1 MQRKFNTNIMLT
13 MKQWFFFLFV
23 FGFPAVAFSQ
33 YIMGGPSRQIKYTA
47 LDNGALR
54 VFYETKTVKDASNP
68 ENIDTDYR
76 VLDIGEKGI
85 SRFYSDNR
93 RRMDSI
99 MTEMMKRGG
108 PVRFDQNTLSDNG
121 ISSPGDS
128 KEVFKNHPSGKIT
141 VTDRIASSDYLY
153 EEDRSLFQWQI
164 ESDTREILSYT
175 CQKAVADFR
184 GRHYEAWFALDLPLN
199 DGPWKFAGLP
209 GLIFAVEDSGK
220 NFSFQAIGIENLNQT
235 IDFPQKDYLK
245 TSRNEV
251 EKIQKKYNEDPM
263 DYLTNSMPGAN
274 IQIRMVDRDGIERSG
289 REVKFPYNPMELE

>member
-1 MQRKFNTNIMLT
+1 
-13 MKQWFFFLFV
+13 MKRWFFFLFA
-23 FGFPAVAFSQ
+23 FGFPAIAFSQ
-33 YIMGGPSRQIKYTA
+33 FNFQAGPAKPVKYET

-54 VFYETKTVKDASNP
+54 VFYETKFVRDVSKPDRT
-68 ENIDTDYR
+68 ETDYM

-99 MTEMMKRGG
+99 MTEIMKRGG
-108 PVRFDQNTLSDNG
+108 PVRFDQNTLRDNG

-128 KEVFKNHPSGKIT
+128 KEIFKNHPSGKIT

-153 EEDRSLFQWQI
+153 EEDRINFQWQI

-184 GRHYEAWFALDLPLN
+184 GRHYEVWFAPDLPLN

-209 GLIFAVEDSGK
+209 GLILSAEDSEK
-220 NFSFQAIGIENLNQT
+220 NFSFQAIGIENSQLPVQ
-235 IDFPQKDYLK
+235 FPQKDYLK
-245 TSRNEV
+245 TSRKEV
-251 EKIQKKYNEDPM
+251 EKIQKRFNEDPM
-263 DYLTNSMPGAN
+263 GYITNSMPGARVM
-274 IQIRMVDRDGIERSG
+274 IKTIDESGVERTG
-289 REVKFPYNPMELE
+289 KDVKFPYNPMELE